1 MKNVLIASSLLLSM
15 AACSDKVVEKAIQEN
30 QEQHRLQF
38 HFTPPSGWMNDP
50 NGMVYHEG
58 EYHLFYQHNPDS
70 TVWGPM
76 HWGHAVSKDLVHWEH
91 LPIGLY
97 PDSLGTIFSGS
108 AVVDLNNTSGLGTP
122 ENPPLIAIFTYHN
135 TEAERAGRN
144 DFQTQGIA
152 FSLDKGRSWTKYEQ
166 NPVLPNPGIRDFRDP
181 KVMWYEAEQKWV
193 MALAVAD
200 RINFYSSKD
209 LKNWEHESDFGEDI
223 GAHGGVWECPD
234 LFPLEVEGSEEEKWV
249 LLVSINPGGPNGG
262 SATQY
267 FIGDFDGEH
276 FVLDEQFRK
285 GLSQEAVV
293 PEGKLFADF
302 EGGNYASW
310 EREGEAFGQQPATG
324 AIGNQQK
331 VNGFMGT
338 GLVNSFMNGDN
349 STGKLLSPAFTINA
363 DYINFLAGGGRHPEG
378 TAVNL
383 LVNGEPLR
391 SATGNNSE
399 SLNWVSWNVEELKG
413 QEAQIE
419 IIDKEQGGWGHILVD
434 QIIFADAPAVNG
446 QEGIWIDYG
455 RDNYAGVSWSNV
467 PEEDGRRLFMGW
479 MSNWDYANV
488 VPTET
493 WRSAM
498 TVARSLNL
506 ENTAAGLRLVSK
518 PVEEIEKLYTDVV
531 QLDEQ
536 VVENSLLISQKLP
549 SPTATFDLAMEL
561 ETLEPAAGYA
571 LEVSNEQGQ
580 KVVIGYDPEREAYF
594 VDRRQAGKNEFS
606 DNFGDIHYGPRI
618 AEGPVHALRLLVD
631 VASIELF
638 ADGGKTVMTDIFFP
652 DEAFTQ
658 LKLLTKDGPVK
669 VNEGTVRELRSI
681 WNTDI

>member
-1 MKNVLIASSLLLSM
+1 MKNILVASGLLLSVT
-15 AACSDKVVEKAIQEN
+15 ACSDKVVEQTVGEN

-38 HFTPPSGWMNDP
+38 HFTPPSAWMNDP
-50 NGMVYHEG
+50 NGMVYYEG

-108 AVVDLNNTSGLGTP
+108 AVADLNNTSGLGTAG
-122 ENPPLIAIFTYHN
+122 NPPLVAIFTYHN
-135 TEAERAGRN
+135 AEAERAGRN

-181 KVMWYEAEQKWV
+181 KVMWYEAGQKWV

-200 RINFYSSKD
+200 RISFYSSKD
-209 LKNWEHESDFGEDI
+209 LKSWEHESDFGQDI

-234 LFPLEVEGSEEEKWV
+234 LFPLKVEGSGEEKWV
-249 LLVSINPGGPNGG
+249 LLVSINPGGPSGG

-267 FIGDFDGEH
+267 FVGHFNGES
-276 FVLDEQFRK
+276 FVLDEQFRQD
-285 GLSQEAVV
+285 LSQEAVV

-302 EGGNYASW
+302 EGNNYTGW
-310 EREGEAFGQQPATG
+310 EVEGDAFGEGPVAGTLDRQGRVAG
-324 AIGNQQK
+324 FSGNK
-331 VNGFMGT
+331 
-338 GLVNSFMNGDN
+338 LVNSFLQGDQ
-349 STGKLLSPAFTINA
+349 STGRLLSPAFTINTN
-363 DYINFLAGGGRHPEG
+363 YINFLAGGGNHPEG

-383 LVNGEPLR
+383 LVNGERVR
-391 SATGNNSE
+391 STTGNNSE
-399 SLNWVSWNVEELKG
+399 SLNWVAWDVEELKG
-413 QEAQIE
+413 KEARLE
-419 IIDKEQGGWGHILVD
+419 IVDQVQGGWGHILVD
-434 QIIFADAPAVNG
+434 QLVFADAPAENA

-506 ENTAAGLRLVSK
+506 VNTAEGLRLVSK
-518 PVEEIEKLYTDVV
+518 PVEELEKLYAATV

-536 VVENSLLISQKLP
+536 RVEDSLLISQKLP

-561 ETLEPAAGYA
+561 EIADPAAGYS
-571 LEVSNEQGQ
+571 LELSNEQGQ
-580 KVVIGYDPEREAYF
+580 KILIGYDPEREAYF

-606 DNFGDIHYGPRI
+606 DKFGDIHYGPRI
-618 AEGPVHALRLLVD
+618 AQGPVHDLRLLVD
-631 VASIELF
+631 VASLELF

-652 DEAFTQ
+652 DEAFTE
-658 LKLLTKDGPVK
+658 LKLLTKNGPVK
-669 VNEGTVRELRSI
+669 VNAGAVRELRSI